1 LLALVGLINQIGMDS
16 METILIIIIIIAVVI
31 GFIYYFLNRHTG
43 DAYAKKIIN
52 LLEQMPDTE
61 WAKQVN
67 EKQLQLEKTIFKNV
81 ITKAVFFYS
90 GQGNFIQSGEARDRA
105 RYLKICENQSY
116 IEEFYAEPAYSVAG
130 RYNTDYYI
138 IYFDGEAYVSLSLL
152 QTLYLFDELKW
163 RKILYPVEF
172 IDGLGYNFSEFLKLS
187 LPERHPNEKW
197 LEDTSTDFCNRFYFK
212 DLTVEEIL
220 SVPVKI
226 LLEEN

>member
-1 LLALVGLINQIGMDS
+1 
-16 METILIIIIIIAVVI
+16 METILIVVVIAVVLA
-31 GFIYYFLNRHTG
+31 FLYYSQNKGTKDG
-43 DAYAKKIIN
+43 VEEVIN
-52 LLEQMPDTE
+52 QVEQMADTE
-61 WAKQVN
+61 WAEQVN

-90 GQGNFIQSGEARDRA
+90 GQGNFIQSGEAPDRA

-138 IYFDGEAYVSLSLL
+138 IYFDGETYVSLSLL

>member
-1 LLALVGLINQIGMDS
+1 
-16 METILIIIIIIAVVI
+16 METILIVVVIAVVLA
-31 GFIYYFLNRHTG
+31 FLYYYQNKGTKDG
-43 DAYAKKIIN
+43 VEEVIN
-52 LLEQMPDTE
+52 QVEQMADTE
-61 WAKQVN
+61 WAEQVN

-90 GQGNFIQSGEARDRA
+90 GQGNFIQSGEAPDRA

-116 IEEFYAEPAYSVAG
+116 IEEFYAEPAYSVAE

-212 DLTVEEIL
+212 DLTLEEIL